1 MLKISEMEA
10 DIKYITSEYNEHSI
24 EAKIIDKMASSKDT
38 YRYSSLNQLKFELN
52 MRKNIISSSIE
63 LNKSGLKFKVF
74 KKSFCN
80 TDFWDRNKE
89 GGFKQKDNVTSSEAI
104 NDIFNN
110 GSKYGTECSTAIVI
124 LYYKAILNIYPEEL
138 FNKMFQK
145 LVLSNWHNFDDDF
158 NIYSHEIEGDFLPGD
173 CLYFENPDH
182 NPKKKEW
189 QGENAIDLG
198 DNKYYGHGIGIEDA
212 DNIIKALNKNRKEHA
227 KKSAYLTKYVARPN
241 FKHLA
246 HIYLDSLER
255 IHFESVRY
263 CPFCR

>member
-1 MLKISEMEA
+1 MLKISEMKA
-10 DIKYITSEYNEHSI
+10 DIKHIAREYPEHSI

-38 YRYSSLNQLKFELN
+38 YNYSSLNQLKFELN

-80 TDFWDRNKE
+80 TDFWDRTKE
-89 GGFKQKDNVTSSEAI
+89 GGFKQRKDVTSSEAI
-104 NDIFNN
+104 NDIFKNA
-110 GSKYGTECSTAIVI
+110 SKYGTECSTAIVI

-138 FNKMFQK
+138 FNKTFQN
-145 LVLSNWHNFDDDF
+145 LVLLNWHNFDDDF

-182 NPKKKEW
+182 DTKKKEW

-198 DNKYYGHGIGIEDA
+198 EENYYGHGIGISDV
-212 DNIIKALNKNRKEHA
+212 DHIIKALNRNRKSDA

-241 FKHLA
+241 FNHLGD
-246 HIYLDSLER
+246 IYIDSLER
-255 IHFESVRY
+255 MRFELLRH